1 MAHTPKINDVA
12 ARAGVTVTTV
22 SRFLNKRGYMSEA
35 TRKNIERA
43 MEELGYVPN
52 EIARSLYRQKS
63 NIIGLIIPT
72 ASHPFFGE
80 MTSSIEKYAYEA
92 GYRILLCNSRMD
104 KDKERG
110 YIEMLR
116 RNKVDG
122 IIMASHTLEVDE
134 YRNLGMSIVT
144 MDRKIGD
151 NIPYVTSDNY
161 RGGYL
166 ATRHLLDRGCR
177 KLAYFSG
184 NLSLDLFPNKRCE
197 AFLAETKAAG
207 VESIVIQTGLD
218 VFDFSQYK
226 TIVNELFEKH
236 PDVDGAFVSDIE
248 AAHVFQACARLGK
261 RVPQDVKVVGYDD
274 ISIAS
279 LLVPCLTTI
288 HQPIDEMAKKAVDIL
303 LAEIAGAPVQIAN
316 VMPVSL
322 VEREST

>member
-35 TRKNIERA
+35 TRGNIERA
-43 MEELGYVPN
+43 MAELGYVPN
-52 EIARSLYRQKS
+52 EIARSLYRRKS

-72 ASHPFFGE
+72 VSHPFFGE
-80 MTSSIEKYAYEA
+80 LTSSIEMYAYEA

-104 KDKERG
+104 RDKEKG
-110 YIEMLR
+110 YIEMLK

-134 YRNLGMSIVT
+134 YRNLSMPMVT

-151 NIPYVTSDNY
+151 DIPYVTSDNY
-161 RGGYL
+161 TGGRL

-184 NLSLDLFPNKRCE
+184 NLSLDLLANKRCE
-197 AFLAETKAAG
+197 AFLAEAEASG
-207 VESIVIQTGLD
+207 VESVVIQTGLD

-226 TIVNELFEKH
+226 TLVNELFEKH
-236 PDVDGAFVSDIE
+236 SDVDGVFVSDIE
-248 AAHVFQACARLGK
+248 AGHVLQACKRLGK
-261 RVPQDVKVVGYDD
+261 HVPQDVKVVGYDD
-274 ISIAS
+274 VSIAS
-279 LLVPCLTTI
+279 LLVPCLTTV
-288 HQPIDEMAKKAVDIL
+288 HQPIQEMAKKAVDIL
-303 LAEIAGAPVQIAN
+303 IAETAGDPVQVAN
-316 VMPVSL
+316 VLPVSL
-322 VEREST
+322 VERESS